1 MTVKELLQSK
11 GSEVITMESDS
22 TVESAIKTMTNRK
35 ISAILITEKGKP
47 VGIFTERDVLKA
59 YIITEGKPFAEIPL
73 KDAMTSDLIV
83 AEPSD
88 DLCTVMSIM
97 IEKSIR
103 HMPVAEKE
111 RIIGILS
118 IRDIVKTQVGKLQS
132 EIHYLKDYITGF

>member
-22 TVESAIKTMTNRK
+22 SVESAIRTMTNRR
-35 ISAILITEKGKP
+35 ISAVLVTEKGKP
-47 VGIFTERDVLKA
+47 VGIFTERDVLRA
-59 YIITEGKPFAEIPL
+59 YINFEGKPFNDIPL

-83 AEPSD
+83 AEPGD
-88 DLCTVMSIM
+88 DLCNIMSIM

-103 HMPVAEKE
+103 HMPVAEKD